1 MALSF
6 INLKELPQIKH
17 RITKIT
23 QLINLLLINVGKGHK
38 TEPDRGNFFILQ
50 TYIGKLHTMNK
61 VELKKID
68 TRAPKDLDKK
78 ELKEKTEKILVEL
91 DELQNLL
98 FAEGKH
104 SILIVIQGMDGS
116 GKDGVI
122 RNVLGNMNPQG
133 VTVKSY
139 KAPTPEELSHD
150 FLWRIHQHAPGKGM
164 IQVFNRSHY
173 EDILVTRVHKWC
185 DDETA
190 RKRMEAINDF
200 EGLLQKH
207 NSTHI
212 LKFYL
217 HVSPEEQHE
226 RLSERMKD
234 PAKMWKYNDK
244 DFEEAKLWDEYMK
257 MYEDCF
263 NNCNTPPWT
272 VVPSD
277 QNWYKEY
284 IIASQLYELLKN
296 LDMQFPGLKK

>member
-1 MALSF
+1 MGQV
-6 INLKELPQIKH
+6 ILKDIS
-17 RITKIT
+17 
-23 QLINLLLINVGKGHK
+23 
-38 TEPDRGNFFILQ
+38 
-50 TYIGKLHTMNK
+50 
-61 VELKKID
+61 
-68 TRAPKDLDKK
+68 TRAPKESDKK
-78 ELKEKTEKILVEL
+78 EIKVQTEKMVQEL

-104 SILIVIQGMDGS
+104 SVLVVIQGMDGS

-150 FLWRIHQHAPGKGM
+150 FLWRIHQHAPAKGM

-173 EDILVTRVHKWC
+173 EDILITRVHKWC

-190 RKRMEAINDF
+190 VKRMKAINDF
-200 EGLLQKH
+200 EELLQEH
-207 NSTHI
+207 NNTHI

-217 HVSPEEQHE
+217 HISSEEQHD
-226 RLSERMKD
+226 RLTERMKD
-234 PAKMWKYNDK
+234 PAKMWKYNEK
-244 DFEEAKLWDEYMK
+244 DLGEAKLWDIYMK
-257 MYEDCF
+257 TYEDCF
-263 NNCNTPPWT
+263 NNCCHPPWT
-272 VVPSD
+272 IVPAD

-284 IIASQLYELLKN
+284 IIATALHQLLKD